1 MPIAKLKASIRR
13 KIRSFL
19 IWSELN
25 HASGKRSA
33 NSYSQCPQ
41 FIVRCVHVP
50 RRADGKHVLCCVLS
64 SRFSCLRC
72 IAIRRLTCTCG
83 WRWQWQAAPPQ
94 AGVWDDGPEAE
105 ARALK
110 ERKGGVRQPAAPQ
123 PAVLLRS
130 YQPGRRHR
138 ASDRSWRP
146 VTVTAPVERL
156 VSMHG
161 PRGRAGR
168 RPQLPTLLISGSRA
182 RDDDD
187 DDSVD
192 PTVRPSC
199 TPCPL
204 VQLCVVERGS

>member
-50 RRADGKHVLCCVLS
+50 RRAEGKHVLCCVLS

-83 WRWQWQAAPPQ
+83 WQWQAAPPQ

-123 PAVLLRS
+123 PVVLLRS
-130 YQPGRRHR
+130 DQPGRRHR
-138 ASDRSWRP
+138 AFQIEAGGRSPSR
-146 VTVTAPVERL
+146 RL
-156 VSMHG
+156 WMASSMAG
-161 PRGRAGR
+161 PRGRAGQ
-168 RPQLPTLLISGSRA
+168 RPQLPTPLIISGTVARA
-182 RDDDD
+182 T
-187 DDSVD
+187 STTI
-192 PTVRPSC
+192 PLIRPSR
-199 TPCPL
+199 THAPL
-204 VQLCVVERGS
+204 VRLERGS